1 MFARTPHH
9 PRLESN
15 MYKLAAICA
24 VVALLACGCATE
36 HPAQTVEMEPLP
48 GFDVE
53 YQGEVGDGTAVT
65 GDMPEYTQPED
76 QPDWMYTMEVR
87 FVRCSHDD
95 AVALFGERINTV
107 GAWSMDSGA
116 LETGKDN
123 GLTLVSAPRLSV
135 FEKQT
140 GTISILNQ
148 IAYIKS
154 FQISSEGST
163 RVADPVVDTLAEGLV
178 LGLRVQQADAGS
190 MKLEIDVT
198 QSSVMR
204 PIESQDVQVFG
215 APMTIQVPVM
225 YTQRLKA
232 QGEVSEDRTLVLTG
246 MIESGDQVSLVLI
259 NGKRTKVD
267 YEPEQPK
274 DK

>member
-1 MFARTPHH
+1 
-9 PRLESN
+9 
-15 MYKLAAICA
+15 
-24 VVALLACGCATE
+24 
-36 HPAQTVEMEPLP
+36 
-48 GFDVE
+48 
-53 YQGEVGDGTAVT
+53 
-65 GDMPEYTQPED
+65 
-76 QPDWMYTMEVR
+76 
-87 FVRCSHDD
+87 
-95 AVALFGERINTV
+95 
-107 GAWSMDSGA
+107 
-116 LETGKDN
+116 
-123 GLTLVSAPRLSV
+123 
-135 FEKQT
+135 
-140 GTISILNQ
+140 
-148 IAYIKS
+148 
-154 FQISSEGST
+154 
-163 RVADPVVDTLAEGLV
+163 
-178 LGLRVQQADAGS
+178 

-246 MIESGDQVSLVLI
+246 MIESGDQVSVVLI